1 MHVDSF
7 LAFESVNSSCE
18 HILLYMSAVQTPSL
32 LRHVT
37 LRARPRSRLLREAQ
51 LPGRQPKRLLSSNS
65 APTASTSSKRIQT
78 WQAAL
83 LGSLATVA
91 VQGALLYSNAPLS
104 ASTANSDQ
112 ATNYAGVRNLE
123 DALQAIHQAGIETS
137 TVKDVLQGFATA
149 PGTSYPPSLPLAIA
163 YPSST
168 EDVVEIVNA
177 CRESNVRKCLLQ
189 SDPCLPIC

>member
-1 MHVDSF
+1 
-7 LAFESVNSSCE
+7 
-18 HILLYMSAVQTPSL
+18 MSAGQTSSL
-32 LRHVT
+32 LRHAT

-51 LPGRQPKRLLSSNS
+51 LPVRQPKRLLSSNS
-65 APTASTSSKRIQT
+65 APSASASSRRIQT
-78 WQAAL
+78 WQAVL

-112 ATNYAGVRNLE
+112 ATNHAGVRNLE

-137 TVKDVLQGFATA
+137 TVKDVLQGYATA